1 MRETAKQYKQRILGY
16 TAGRDPARIQRATPA
31 RLARLLRGV
40 PRPRLARRPAPGKW
54 SVAEIVAHLADV
66 ELVAGYRLRLVVGA
80 PGTPIQ
86 PFDQDRW
93 AVAGRYGKRDPKR
106 SLAHFSALREANL
119 AFYRSLAP
127 AQRKRY
133 GMHAERGRETV
144 ADIFQLLAGHDLN
157 HLRQIEA
164 ILAGSRAR

>member
-1 MRETAKQYKQRILGY
+1 MQETPQQYKQRILGY
-16 TAGRDPARIQRATPA
+16 TRGRDPVKIQRATPG

-54 SVAEIVAHLADV
+54 TVGEIVAHLEDV

-93 AVAGRYGKRDPKR
+93 AAVGRYGKRDPKR
-106 SLAHFSALREANL
+106 SLAHFCALREANL
-119 AFYRSLAP
+119 AFYRSLTP
-127 AQRKRY
+127 AERKLH
-133 GMHAERGRETV
+133 GMHAERGRESVT
-144 ADIFQLLAGHDLN
+144 DIFSLLAGHDLN
-157 HLRQIEA
+157 HLGQIET
-164 ILAGSRAR
+164 ILSP